1 MTMADHVVVMREGV
15 IEQQGKPLD
24 LYDKPANKF
33 VAGFIGSPAMN
44 FIPTVAGEDGRS
56 LTIDL
61 GSVKHKI
68 AIDHQTQPGRKV
80 TAGIRPEHIGVTA
93 PGRGTFD
100 VPVAVVESTGSSTFV
115 TAATTPEL
123 TIVETGRGTARAGET
138 VGVTVDPSQLHLF
151 DDASGVRL

>member
-1 MTMADHVVVMREGV
+1 MADHVVVMREGI

-44 FIPTVAGEDGRS
+44 FIPAVIADDGKS
-56 LTIDL
+56 LAIDL
-61 GSVKHKI
+61 DTVKHKI
-68 AIDHQTQPGRKV
+68 AIDHQVQPGRKV
-80 TAGIRPEHIGVTA
+80 TVGIRPEHMGITA
-93 PGRGTFD
+93 AGQGTFD

-123 TIVETGRGTARAGET
+123 TIVETGRGSARAGET
-138 VGVTVDPSQLHLF
+138 IGVVVDPSQLHLF
-151 DDASGVRL
+151 DDTSGVRL